1 MHLKLNILLK
11 NSVRKIV
18 VGVKACAHIKKRK
31 TEMAWWGRIMEG
43 GHNSSKS
50 HEELT
55 VGSREKALGM
65 QNTAQAPRGFWDG

>member
-43 GHNSSKS
+43 G
-50 HEELT
+50 
-55 VGSREKALGM
+55 
-65 QNTAQAPRGFWDG
+65 AQFQ